1 MLCGRKG
8 RHSSDAE
15 ERKVKSEIGE
25 SDAPL
30 LPEPPEPDRPG
41 QVDFAKPEIVLSV
54 LEADQVVAAKQQ
66 TKFGR
71 RELSFRVRLLLWS
84 LRVYV
89 VVMLVLVVIF
99 VIRTIYPV
107 R

>member
-1 MLCGRKG
+1 MKSKNADFPDGAPFSEPAGEGRTPPNL
-8 RHSSDAE
+8 SDP
-15 ERKVKSEIGE
+15 RV
-25 SDAPL
+25 
-30 LPEPPEPDRPG
+30 
-41 QVDFAKPEIVLSV
+41 VLSL

-99 VIRTIYPV
+99 VVRTIYPV

>member
-1 MLCGRKG
+1 MKSKHTDFPDGASFSESVGEGPVPPNL
-8 RHSSDAE
+8 SDP
-15 ERKVKSEIGE
+15 RV
-25 SDAPL
+25 
-30 LPEPPEPDRPG
+30 
-41 QVDFAKPEIVLSV
+41 VLSL

-89 VVMLVLVVIF
+89 VVMLMLVVIF
-99 VIRTIYPV
+99 VVRTISSV